1 MNKNEFI
8 SNLNLVQE
16 SGDLKARSD
25 LEQFY
30 RDVEYMVNLEEY
42 PDEDLHEDGELTRKQ
57 VEQKILD
64 GWYYGSI
71 ILMREKGY
79 DEIQN
84 VIEDNKRDTL

>member
-1 MNKNEFI
+1 MNRNEFI

-42 PDEDLHEDGELTRKQ
+42 ADEDLHEDGELTRRQ
-57 VEQKILD
+57 VEQKIID
-64 GWYYGSI
+64 GWYKGSI
-71 ILMREKGY
+71 ILMRERITDGKSK
-79 DEIQN
+79 
-84 VIEDNKRDTL
+84 KR

>member
-1 MNKNEFI
+1 MNKEKFI

-42 PDEDLHEDGELTRKQ
+42 ADEDLYEDGELTKRQ
-57 VEQKILD
+57 VEQKIIE
-64 GWYYGSI
+64 GWYNESI
-71 ILMREKGY
+71 ILTRIKENRNEQIKPNY
-79 DEIQN
+79 
-84 VIEDNKRDTL
+84 RLS